1 MLAVCQS
8 SIERLDLERKVLA
21 AAFKQS
27 FESGD
32 SDGAALAHKGLCAI
46 IQQQLFS
53 GDGSSGSVVPAG
65 FWQKASQ
72 ALDEQVEDGQLDDG
86 QEAASVNGGEIPF
99 EAGQAVPTIGD
110 AGAAAAEAFAQ
121 MASAASDTS
130 PSDAPLADTSAS
142 DTPPAEG
149 VPVVAGVT
157 AEELGLTPESQLPLA
172 GPMSYLD
179 FGAEGDEPEELNP
192 AGIGQMLDT
201 LASPETVTPEAL
213 SPSQMI
219 KSQSFYQMLGV
230 NKLSSYERIH
240 ISFLRL
246 VRRLLRALRATQ
258 IRDKREFR
266 EVLRSICIA
275 HDVLKDPITRTDYDL
290 RMLGMR
296 AKTGHIEPGAD
307 GKSGGLGARIRLMLG
322 ELLECANVLE
332 PAELQIALDMH
343 KAEPGMQFGEF
354 LVIANFLNRE
364 ELDSALMAQRLID
377 SGKITVAQFQS
388 AMFRMRDSGAA
399 FFDTLMVEGWIQPRD
414 VFDENSEL
422 WQDING
428 PSTGSNSGNGDGASY
443 GGTGSNA
450 TNEDTPSDKRSGDW
464 ADNVEWVE
472 EAQSAPSAESKQK
485 SNDLMQ
491 AALEAERELL
501 SFIDTPQEPDA
512 DLERGEGEFTKEG
525 LVQKPVMAVDEGT
538 EYDTTPHFERSG
550 SDDDGEDEV
559 SQELDNLARTA
570 GTEEFM
576 NSFLAE
582 AQDYESSDVEQ
593 HSHSEQGARSSAA
606 LMGALDALP
615 DAKPDLQDEQSQRE
629 TLPNAPRAVNAPD
642 KSRSEQDNDGYP
654 DSETDPHSETD
665 QHSQAHPDADEHP
678 HDAHAHADTVPSNGD
693 EGAVKIGAPISAEK
707 LGAAARLLEHIK
719 GKKVE
724 FSDKWTEK
732 DAMAETQSI
741 DMTAVKAMI
750 DSHRSEDKD

>member
-53 GDGSSGSVVPAG
+53 GDSSSGSVVPAG

-72 ALDEQVEDGQLDDG
+72 ALDEQNVDVA
-86 QEAASVNGGEIPF
+86 EAAPSNGHEVGLD
-99 EAGQAVPTIGD
+99 AGQPVTTIGD
-110 AGAAAAEAFAQ
+110 AGAAAAEAFSQ
-121 MASAASDTS
+121 MAAAASDTS
-130 PSDAPLADTSAS
+130 AEVDNSAP
-142 DTPPAEG
+142 
-149 VPVVAGVT
+149 VT
-157 AEELGLTPESQLPLA
+157 AEESGLTPDSHLPSA

-179 FGAEGDEPEELNP
+179 FGGDEAEASAAAHEEPVEAAAAAMEAVESEQSGAANM
-192 AGIGQMLDT
+192 GEMLDVLQT
-201 LASPETVTPEAL
+201 ENRAPETE

-219 KSQSFYQMLGV
+219 KRQSFYQMLGV

-246 VRRLLRALRATQ
+246 VRRLLRALNATQ

-296 AKTGHIEPGAD
+296 SQTGHIEHGAD
-307 GKSGGLGARIRLMLG
+307 GKAGGLGARIRLMLG
-322 ELLECANVLE
+322 ELLECADVLE

-354 LVIANFLNRE
+354 LVAAHFLNRE

-428 PSTGSNSGNGDGASY
+428 PQQGSGVSSDSAQQGRGSDSDGNTDAQGAS
-443 GGTGSNA
+443 GHDS
-450 TNEDTPSDKRSGDW
+450 EKPSGDW
-464 ADNVEWVE
+464 ADNVEWLE
-472 EAQSAPSAESKQK
+472 DTETTAAKART
-485 SNDLMQ
+485 NDLKQ
-491 AALEAERELL
+491 AALDAERELL
-501 SFIDTPQEPDA
+501 NFIDAPDETTESGNAKQDFDAPHA
-512 DLERGEGEFTKEG
+512 DS
-525 LVQKPVMAVDEGT
+525 QHSNAPHSASADGT
-538 EYDTTPHFERSG
+538 ASDTTKNE
-550 SDDDGEDEV
+550 SDDEAEAYEDISEDTI
-559 SQELDNLARTA
+559 SIELENLSRSSESA
-570 GTEEFM
+570 EFM
-576 NSFLAE
+576 NAFLAE
-582 AQDYESSDVEQ
+582 AQEYEGASDPTQESSD
-593 HSHSEQGARSSAA
+593 SEPDSRKQNLLEAIE
-606 LMGALDALP
+606 ALP
-615 DAKPDLQDEQSQRE
+615 DAE
-629 TLPNAPRAVNAPD
+629 
-642 KSRSEQDNDGYP
+642 
-654 DSETDPHSETD
+654 
-665 QHSQAHPDADEHP
+665 PDADDSPDKRENESLLDSDEHGAE
-678 HDAHAHADTVPSNGD
+678 DGNSNRAGD
-693 EGAVKIGAPISAEK
+693 EDSVKVSVAKISPEK
-707 LGAAARLLEHIK
+707 LGVAARLLQHIK